1 MTEKI
6 WTWSEKKDYKKAVE
20 LEEYIKEYT
29 VNKIIGVI
37 ENTDEVNKSILIEK
51 IKEEMENDND

>member
-1 MTEKI
+1 MTENI
-6 WTWSEKKDYKKAVE
+6 WTWSKKKDYKKAVE